1 MFAGSKSS
9 LKQVQSLLIIE
20 LMTLQLFYNLQEYT
34 EKQTELSNVFVLTTA
49 NQELML
55 QSMEGLLEVGDLP
68 LFFL

>member
-20 LMTLQLFYNLQEYT
+20 LMTLQLFYNLQENT